1 MSFDNAGKNQRYK
14 AIVEL
19 TWSSEVFEDDPDD
32 VFQLAE
38 LEQAFLI
45 SVMESA
51 ALALNPEDADFTVVS
66 VKPELDS

>member
-14 AIVEL
+14 ATVEI

-51 ALALNPEDADFTVVS
+51 ALALNPEDADFDIIS
-66 VKPELDS
+66 VNPVLDA